1 MKTNSLIQA
10 VAYSM
15 ECALATIESEAD
27 KKKPSKSV
35 INRHIAIVRN
45 VLIDVLSAAESPV
58 EAAELK
64 NDMVN
69 YTFNYIEL
77 APLRSDLR
85 LQMRREGLGRQRA
98 QVAIDS

>member
-69 YTFNYIEL
+69 YSSNSRLYEVIYDFKCDVKAWADNEL
-77 APLRSDLR
+77 K
-85 LQMRREGLGRQRA
+85 
-98 QVAIDS
+98 

>member
-1 MKTNSLIQA
+1 MKTSSLIQA

-45 VLIDVLSAAESPV
+45 VLLDVISAAESPE
-58 EAAELK
+58 EAVELK

-69 YTFNYIEL
+69 YTSNTRLYEVIYDFKCDVKAWADNEL
-77 APLRSDLR
+77 K
-85 LQMRREGLGRQRA
+85 
-98 QVAIDS
+98 

>member
-45 VLIDVLSAAESPV
+45 VLIDTLAAAESPE
-58 EAAELK
+58 EATELK

-69 YTFNYIEL
+69 YSFNYSSNSRLYEVIYDFKCDVKAWADNEL
-77 APLRSDLR
+77 K
-85 LQMRREGLGRQRA
+85 
-98 QVAIDS
+98 

>member
-1 MKTNSLIQA
+1 MKTSSLIQA

-45 VLIDVLSAAESPV
+45 VLIDTLAAAESPEEAAYWRKV
-58 EAAELK
+58 EATGNTRIGCYWRQLLEC
-64 NDMVN
+64 
-69 YTFNYIEL
+69 IEEQ
-77 APLRSDLR
+77 PN
-85 LQMRREGLGRQRA
+85 MK
-98 QVAIDS
+98 VAA

>member
-15 ECALATIESEAD
+15 ECALATIEIEAD

-35 INRHIAIVRN
+35 INRHIAIIRN
-45 VLIDVLSAAESPV
+45 VLIDTLAAAESPE
-58 EAAELK
+58 EATELK

-69 YTFNYIEL
+69 YSSNSRLYEVIYDFKCDVKAWADNEL
-77 APLRSDLR
+77 K
-85 LQMRREGLGRQRA
+85 
-98 QVAIDS
+98 

>member
-1 MKTNSLIQA
+1 MKTSSLIQA

-45 VLIDVLSAAESPV
+45 VLIDTLAAAESPE

-64 NDMVN
+64 NDMVIN
-69 YTFNYIEL
+69 CISNSRLYEVIYDFKCDVKAWADNEL
-77 APLRSDLR
+77 K
-85 LQMRREGLGRQRA
+85 
-98 QVAIDS
+98 